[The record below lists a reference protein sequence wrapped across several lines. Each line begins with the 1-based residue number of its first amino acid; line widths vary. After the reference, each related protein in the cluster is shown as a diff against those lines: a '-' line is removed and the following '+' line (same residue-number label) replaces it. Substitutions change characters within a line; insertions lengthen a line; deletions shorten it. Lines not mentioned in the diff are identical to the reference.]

1 MNDDILTQVRKH
13 RIIVAMRGVP
23 PERMTAAAQAMYEG
37 GIRMLEITFNQN
49 DPQTADRTAAA
60 IRAVNAAMGRWPCW
74 SARGTVLTAAQAR
87 AAVEAG
93 AKYLLSP
100 NLDLEVMAEARRL
113 GTAMIPGAMTPSEV
127 ACAWKAGRGAGQ
139 AFPGRHPRP
148 ALHQSDGSAAGTYPA
163 AADGRGQQPKPDGIP
178 LAPIGCGGG
187 SWLQYRQSTPDSGGG
202 FRRDPRFGA
211 GIYRTAPI
219 DRRNRNENYKFNA
232 L

>member
-60 IRAVNAAMGRWPCW
+60 IRAVNAAMGGCMLVG
-74 SARGTVLTAAQAR
+74 AGTVLTAAQAR

-127 ACAWKAGRGAGQ
+127 ACAWKAGA
-139 AFPGRHPRP
+139 ALVKLFP
-148 ALHQSDGSAAGTYPA
+148 
-163 AADGRGQQPKPDGIP
+163 ADTLGLPYI
-178 LAPIGCGGG
+178 
-187 SWLQYRQSTPDSGGG
+187 
-202 FRRDPRFGA
+202 
-211 GIYRTAPI
+211 
-219 DRRNRNENYKFNA
+219 
-232 L
+232 

>member
-1 MNDDILTQVRKH
+1 MYDDLLPQVRKH

-60 IRAVNAAMGRWPCW
+60 IRAVNAAMGGCMLVG
-74 SARGTVLTAAQAR
+74 AGTVLTAAQAR

-100 NLDLEVMAEARRL
+100 NLDLEVMTEARRL

-127 ACAWKAGRGAGQ
+127 ACAWKAGA
-139 AFPGRHPRP
+139 ALVKLFPADTLGLPYIK
-148 ALHQSDGSAAGTYPA
+148 AMAAPLGH
-163 AADGRGQQPKPDGIP
+163 IP
-178 LAPIGCGGG
+178 LLPMGGVNSRNLMEFLSHPSVAGVGVGSNIAKAPLIQAGDFDAIRGLAREFTAQ
-187 SWLQYRQSTPDSGGG
+187 LQ
-202 FRRDPRFGA
+202 
-211 GIYRTAPI
+211 
-219 DRRNRNENYKFNA
+219 
-232 L
+232 

>member
-60 IRAVNAAMGRWPCW
+60 IRAVNAAMGGRMLVG
-74 SARGTVLTAAQAR
+74 AGTVLTAAQAR

-100 NLDLEVMAEARRL
+100 NLDLEVMAEACLLYTSRC
-113 GTAMIPGAMTPSEV
+113 V
-127 ACAWKAGRGAGQ
+127 
-139 AFPGRHPRP
+139 
-148 ALHQSDGSAAGTYPA
+148 
-163 AADGRGQQPKPDGIP
+163 
-178 LAPIGCGGG
+178 
-187 SWLQYRQSTPDSGGG
+187 
-202 FRRDPRFGA
+202 
-211 GIYRTAPI
+211 
-219 DRRNRNENYKFNA
+219 
-232 L
+232 

>member
-23 PERMTAAAQAMYEG
+23 SERMTAAAQAMYEG

-60 IRAVNAAMGRWPCW
+60 IRAVNAAMGGCMLVG
-74 SARGTVLTAAQAR
+74 AGTVLTAAQAR

-100 NLDLEVMAEARRL
+100 NLDLEVMAEAHRL

-127 ACAWKAGRGAGQ
+127 ACAWKAGA
-139 AFPGRHPRP
+139 ALVKLFPADTLGLPYIK
-148 ALHQSDGSAAGTYPA
+148 AMAAPLGH
-163 AADGRGQQPKPDGIP
+163 IP
-178 LAPIGCGGG
+178 LLPMGGVNSRNLMEFLSHPSVAGVGVGSNIAKAPLIQAGDFDAIRGLAREFTAQ
-187 SWLQYRQSTPDSGGG
+187 LQ
-202 FRRDPRFGA
+202 
-211 GIYRTAPI
+211 
-219 DRRNRNENYKFNA
+219 
-232 L
+232 

>member
-60 IRAVNAAMGRWPCW
+60 IRAVNAAMGGRMLVG
-74 SARGTVLTAAQAR
+74 AGTVLTAAQAR

-127 ACAWKAGRGAGQ
+127 ACAWKAGA
-139 AFPGRHPRP
+139 ALVKLFPADTLGLPYIK
-148 ALHQSDGSAAGTYPA
+148 AMAAPLGH
-163 AADGRGQQPKPDGIP
+163 IP
-178 LAPIGCGGG
+178 LLPMGGVNSRNLMEFLSHPSVAGVGVGSNIAKAPLIQAGDFDAIRGLAREFTAQ
-187 SWLQYRQSTPDSGGG
+187 LQ
-202 FRRDPRFGA
+202 
-211 GIYRTAPI
+211 
-219 DRRNRNENYKFNA
+219 
-232 L
+232 

>member
-60 IRAVNAAMGRWPCW
+60 IRVVNAAMGGCMLVG
-74 SARGTVLTAAQAR
+74 AGTVLTAAQAR

-127 ACAWKAGRGAGQ
+127 ACAWKAGA
-139 AFPGRHPRP
+139 ALVKLFPADTLGLPYIK
-148 ALHQSDGSAAGTYPA
+148 AMAAPLGH
-163 AADGRGQQPKPDGIP
+163 IP
-178 LAPIGCGGG
+178 LLPMGGVNSRNLMEFLSHPSVAGVGVGSNIAKAPLIQAGDFDAIRGLAREFTAQ
-187 SWLQYRQSTPDSGGG
+187 LQ
-202 FRRDPRFGA
+202 
-211 GIYRTAPI
+211 
-219 DRRNRNENYKFNA
+219 
-232 L
+232 